1 VPLEETM
8 NYRMMGKFISR
19 ILMVEAVF
27 MLPALLIAVYHRER
41 NTVFGFLTG
50 IVITL
55 AVSLVLYLFCRKARK
70 GFYAREGLVCVGAS
84 WIMMSLL
91 GCLPFYFSGE
101 IPRFIDAL
109 FETVSGFTT
118 TGASVLPQV
127 ETLSMGNLYWRSFTH
142 WLGGMGVL
150 VFVLAIGRGREKND
164 GYTMHLLRAESPGPK
179 VEKLVPKMRDTT
191 KILYFIYFFLTVLN
205 VIFLLIGRMPLFDA
219 VCTAFGTAG
228 TGGFGVKNDSIAGYS
243 PYLQNVCTV
252 FMLLFGV
259 NFSCYYMLAIRQV
272 KNVFKDEELRF
283 YLGLVAGSILLIT
296 WNVRGL
302 YGTMEEAVRHAAF
315 QVSSIVT
322 TTGFATTDF
331 DLWPSFSR
339 AILLGL
345 MIVGACAGST
355 GGGFKCGRALLLIKS
370 LRRNVRQILHPRKVQ
385 VVRVNGQMV
394 AERVLDNTN
403 AYLAAYAFIVVFSFI
418 VISIDGFS
426 PMTNFSAVLACFNNI
441 GPGLESVGPTCNFGD
456 YGLVSKALLI
466 VDMLAGRLEIFPILI
481 LFSRS
486 TWSGR

>member
-1 VPLEETM
+1 M

-283 YLGLVAGSILLIT
+283 YLGMVAGSILLIT

-345 MIVGACAGST
+345 MIVVACSGST

-426 PMTNFSAVLACFNNI
+426 PITNFSAVLACFNNI

>member
-1 VPLEETM
+1 M

-19 ILMVEAVF
+19 ILLVEAVF
-27 MLPALLIAVYHRER
+27 MLPALLIAVYHGEEE
-41 NTVFGFLTG
+41 TIFGFLTG
-50 IVITL
+50 MVITF
-55 AVSLVLYLFCRKARK
+55 AVALLLYLFCRKARK

-118 TGASVLPQV
+118 TGASVLPEV
-127 ETLSMGNLYWRSFTH
+127 ESMSMGNLYWRSFTH

-150 VFVLAIGRGREKND
+150 VFVLAIGRGREKE

-179 VEKLVPKMRDTT
+179 VEKLVPKMKDTT
-191 KILYFIYFFLTVLN
+191 KILYFLYILLTILN
-205 VIFLLIGRMPLFDA
+205 VIFLLAGRMPLLDA
-219 VCTAFGTAG
+219 VCTAYGTAG

-259 NFSCYYMLAIRQV
+259 NFSCYYMLAIRQI
-272 KNVFKDEELRF
+272 KSVFKDEELRF
-283 YLGLVAGSILLIT
+283 YFGVVFGSILLIA
-296 WNVRGL
+296 WNVRGF
-302 YGTMEEAVRHAAF
+302 YGTVGETFRHAAF
-315 QVSSIVT
+315 QVASIVT

-331 DLWPSFSR
+331 DLWPSFSK
-339 AILLGL
+339 AIILAL

-394 AERVLDNTN
+394 GEQVLDNTN

-456 YGLVSKALLI
+456 YGLISKAMLI